1 MDSNDRGFLEPK
13 ITLADLKVAL
23 AAERDQS
30 KNELM
35 AELHSRNSYWGAF
48 NRDRWMCKLG
58 RHVAIENGLKLIRD
72 LETTGDRSNGD
83 QGLGGAV

>member
-1 MDSNDRGFLEPK
+1 MNSNVRGSLEPK
-13 ITLADLKVAL
+13 ITLADLKAAL

-30 KNELM
+30 KNELI
-35 AELHSRNSYWGAF
+35 ADLHGRNSHCGAF

-72 LETTGDRSNGD
+72 LETTGDGFDRD

>member
-1 MDSNDRGFLEPK
+1 MDSNDRGSHEPK
-13 ITLADLKVAL
+13 ITLAHLKAAL

-30 KNELM
+30 KNELI
-35 AELHSRNSYWGAF
+35 ADLHGRNSRCGAF
-48 NRDRWMCKLG
+48 NRDRWMCKFG

-72 LETTGDRSNGD
+72 LETTGDRFDRD